1 MIYFWSKYNNIRMDF
16 SDFSEFIG
24 PIIFGLIA
32 WLSNYFGK
40 KKKPSKNDPTI
51 EKKPSSFSNPF
62 EKIFD
67 EVNKV
72 KEGVSDNNEEIIL
85 KEEIIKP
92 TDQTNEIEKEK
103 VIHKVYEEE
112 EINVPSYKRNKV
124 KKTNKIVETKTSI
137 RNKLKNKKGLKEA
150 IILKEILDRKY

>member
-1 MIYFWSKYNNIRMDF
+1 MLGCQTILVRR
-16 SDFSEFIG
+16 
-24 PIIFGLIA
+24 
-32 WLSNYFGK
+32 
-40 KKKPSKNDPTI
+40 KKPSKNDPTI

-103 VIHKVYEEE
+103 VIHKVDEEE
-112 EINVPSYKRNKV
+112 RLMFLLIREI
-124 KKTNKIVETKTSI
+124 
-137 RNKLKNKKGLKEA
+137 KL
-150 IILKEILDRKY
+150 RKQIKLLRQKPQ